1 MGRGIMS
8 KPGTIGNI
16 AVTCFILVQLLDW
29 LATFQGLTLFGTSI
43 EANPLLRSLM
53 ERYDIVLVL
62 TSAKLFATLAGS
74 FLHFANR
81 HLLVATLTVF
91 YMVFSILPWID
102 LFSLHSIF

>member
-1 MGRGIMS
+1 MS
-8 KPGTIGNI
+8 RPGTIGNI

-62 TSAKLFATLAGS
+62 TSAKLFATLARS

-81 HLLVATLTVF
+81 HFLVATLTVF